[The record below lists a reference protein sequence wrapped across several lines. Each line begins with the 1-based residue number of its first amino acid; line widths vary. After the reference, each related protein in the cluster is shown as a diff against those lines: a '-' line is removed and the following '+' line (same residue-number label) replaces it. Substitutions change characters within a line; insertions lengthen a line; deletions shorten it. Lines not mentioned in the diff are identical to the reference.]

1 MELNSFN
8 NMNSLNFEKFGESYN
23 FKLIEMAFQYF
34 NNIVRKEQYENEV
47 EQFIA
52 EYKEYKP
59 NETKF
64 NLKFLIDF
72 IEKNFNCEDGLLEDY
87 LNALSILNFNF
98 INETK

>member
-1 MELNSFN
+1 MELNSTFTQ
-8 NMNSLNFEKFGESYN
+8 NFEKFSESYN
-23 FKLIEMAFQYF
+23 FKLIEFSF
-34 NNIVRKEQYENEV
+34 LFFDSNVKKEQYEDDV

-72 IEKNFNCEDGLLEDY
+72 IEKNLNTEDSLLEEF
-87 LNALSILNFNF
+87 LNGLSILDFNF